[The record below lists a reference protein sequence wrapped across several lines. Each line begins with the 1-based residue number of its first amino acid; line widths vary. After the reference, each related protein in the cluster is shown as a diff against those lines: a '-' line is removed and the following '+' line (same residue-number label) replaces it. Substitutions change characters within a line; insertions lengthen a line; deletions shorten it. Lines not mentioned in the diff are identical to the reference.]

1 MKVLKSSNNGFCA
14 PKSRTVLLS
23 EVSILSV
30 GYPFRNTCVP
40 GESGV
45 LACFLRDVDD
55 SGELNLQNLKRVEY
69 IAIKAYSN
77 GKDVNPNDSHFA
89 VEGDVVFRSRGTP
102 FMAAVVPAVS
112 EDLLV
117 VAPMIR
123 IRVNRELVSPDYL
136 AWYMNSVYGA
146 VYFKE
151 FATGSGIPLV
161 SKGVLEQMPVKLPSL
176 KAQQAIADLVKLGR
190 KEQEI
195 LTQIVKQKNLIL
207 ETEISK
213 YLESL

>member
-55 SGELNLQNLKRVEY
+55 SGELNLQNLKRVED
-69 IAIKAYSN
+69 I
-77 GKDVNPNDSHFA
+77 NPNDSHFA

-123 IRVNRELVSPDYL
+123 VRLNRKMVLPEYL
-136 AWYMNSVYGA
+136 AWYMNSAYGA
-146 VYFKE
+146 AYFKE

-161 SKGVLEQMPVKLPSL
+161 SKGVLEQMPVKLPNL

-190 KEQEI
+190 KEQDI

>member
-1 MKVLKSSNNGFCA
+1 MKVLKSSNNGFCV

-55 SGELNLQNLKRVEY
+55 SGELNLQNLKRVE
-69 IAIKAYSN
+69 
-77 GKDVNPNDSHFA
+77 DVNPNDSHFA

-123 IRVNRELVSPDYL
+123 VRLNRKMVLPEYL
-136 AWYMNSVYGA
+136 AWYMNSAYGA
-146 VYFKE
+146 AYFKE

-161 SKGVLEQMPVKLPSL
+161 SKGILEQMPVKLPSL

>member
-1 MKVLKSSNNGFCA
+1 MKVLKSSNNGFCV

-55 SGELNLQNLKRVEY
+55 SGELNLQNLKRVE
-69 IAIKAYSN
+69 
-77 GKDVNPNDSHFA
+77 DVNPNDSHFA

-102 FMAAVVPAVS
+102 FMAAVVP
-112 EDLLV
+112 EITEKLLV

-136 AWYMNSVYGA
+136 AWYMNSAYGA
-146 VYFKE
+146 AYFKE

-161 SKGVLEQMPVKLPSL
+161 SKGVLEQMPVKLPNL

-190 KEQEI
+190 KEQDI

>member
-1 MKVLKSSNNGFCA
+1 MDFGNVPNSALNASK
-14 PKSRTVLLS
+14 PHTVLLRD
-23 EVSILSV
+23 VAQLSV

-40 GESGV
+40 GESGM
-45 LACFLRDVDD
+45 LACFLRDIDD

-69 IAIKAYSN
+69 A
-77 GKDVNPNDSHFA
+77 NPNDSHIA
-89 VEGDVVFRSRGTP
+89 KEGNIVFRSRGTP
-102 FMAAVVPAVS
+102 FMASVVPEIA

-123 IRVNRELVSPDYL
+123 IRVNREMILPEYLV
-136 AWYMNSVYGA
+136 WYINSAYGA
-146 VYFKE
+146 AYFKE

-161 SKGVLEQMPVKLPSL
+161 SKGVLEQMPIKLPSL
-176 KAQQAIADLVKLGR
+176 NAQQAIADLVKLGR
-190 KEQEI
+190 KEHEI
-195 LTQIVKQKNLIL
+195 LAEIVRQKNLIL

>member
-1 MKVLKSSNNGFCA
+1 MSKSALGGTGSHA
-14 PKSRTVLLS
+14 VLLRD
-23 EVSILSV
+23 VAQLSV

-45 LACFLRDVDD
+45 LACFLRDIDD
-55 SGELNLQNLKRVEY
+55 SGELNLQNLKRVED
-69 IAIKAYSN
+69 AN
-77 GKDVNPNDSHFA
+77 LNDSHIA
-89 VEGDVVFRSRGTP
+89 KDGDVVFRSRGTP
-102 FMAAVVPAVS
+102 FMASVVPETT

-123 IRVNRELVSPDYL
+123 IRVNREIVSPEYL
-136 AWYMNSVYGA
+136 VWYINSAYGA
-146 VYFKE
+146 AYFKE

-161 SKGVLEQMPVKLPSL
+161 SKGVLEQMPIKLPSL

-190 KEQEI
+190 KEHEI
-195 LTQIVKQKNLIL
+195 LAEIVKQKNLIL

>member
-1 MKVLKSSNNGFCA
+1 MDFENVSKSAFAMS
-14 PKSRTVLLS
+14 KSCVVLLS
-23 EVSILSV
+23 DVAQLSV

-40 GESGV
+40 GESGT
-45 LACFLRDVDD
+45 LACFLRDVGSDG
-55 SGELNLQNLKRVEY
+55 SLNVGALRRVED
-69 IAIKAYSN
+69 AK
-77 GKDVNPNDSHFA
+77 PNNSHLA
-89 VEGDVVFRSRGTP
+89 VAGDIVFRSRGGS
-102 FMAAVVPAVS
+102 FVSAIVPVLD
-112 EDLLV
+112 ENLLV

-136 AWYMNSVYGA
+136 AWYINGAYGA

>member
-1 MKVLKSSNNGFCA
+1 MKVLKSSNNGFCV

-55 SGELNLQNLKRVEY
+55 SGELNLQNLKRVE
-69 IAIKAYSN
+69 
-77 GKDVNPNDSHFA
+77 DVNPNDSHFA

-123 IRVNRELVSPDYL
+123 VRLNRKMVLPEYL
-136 AWYMNSVYGA
+136 AWYMNSAYGA
-146 VYFKE
+146 AYFKE

-161 SKGVLEQMPVKLPSL
+161 SKGVLEQMPVKLPNL

-190 KEQEI
+190 KEQDI

>member
-1 MKVLKSSNNGFCA
+1 MNFENASKNMLGMSKTHTA
-14 PKSRTVLLS
+14 LLHD
-23 EVSILSV
+23 VAQLSV

-40 GESGV
+40 GESGT

-55 SGELNLQNLKRVEY
+55 LGELNLQNLKRVEE
-69 IAIKAYSN
+69 ASK
-77 GKDVNPNDSHFA
+77 NDSHFA
-89 VEGDVVFRSRGTP
+89 EEGDVVFRSRGTP
-102 FMAAVVPAVS
+102 FLAAVVPEVN
-112 EDLLV
+112 EKLLV

-123 IRVNRELVSPDYL
+123 IRVNSELILPEYL
-136 AWYMNSVYGA
+136 AWYINGAYGA
-146 VYFKE
+146 TYFKE

-176 KAQQAIADLVKLGR
+176 KAQQAIADLVKLSR
-190 KEQEI
+190 KEHEL

-207 ETEISK
+207 ETEISN

>member
-55 SGELNLQNLKRVEY
+55 SGELNLQNLKRVE
-69 IAIKAYSN
+69 
-77 GKDVNPNDSHFA
+77 DVNPNDSHFA

-123 IRVNRELVSPDYL
+123 VRLNRKMVLPEYL
-136 AWYMNSVYGA
+136 AWYMNSAYGA
-146 VYFKE
+146 AYFKE

-161 SKGVLEQMPVKLPSL
+161 SKGVLEQMPVKLPNL

>member
-55 SGELNLQNLKRVEY
+55 SGELNLQNLKRVE
-69 IAIKAYSN
+69 
-77 GKDVNPNDSHFA
+77 DVNPNDSHFA

-102 FMAAVVPAVS
+102 FMAAVVPTVS

-123 IRVNRELVSPDYL
+123 VRLNRKMVLPEYL
-136 AWYMNSVYGA
+136 AWYMNSAYGA
-146 VYFKE
+146 AYFKE

-161 SKGVLEQMPVKLPSL
+161 SKGVLEQMPVKLPNL

-190 KEQEI
+190 KEQDI

>member
-1 MKVLKSSNNGFCA
+1 MKVLKSSNNGFCV
-14 PKSRTVLLS
+14 PKSRTVLLC

-55 SGELNLQNLKRVEY
+55 SGELKLQNLKRVE
-69 IAIKAYSN
+69 
-77 GKDVNPNDSHFA
+77 DVSPNDSHFA
-89 VEGDVVFRSRGTP
+89 VKGDVVFRSRGTP

-123 IRVNRELVSPDYL
+123 VRLNREMVLPEYL
-136 AWYMNSVYGA
+136 AWYMNSAYGA
-146 VYFKE
+146 AYFKE

>member
-1 MKVLKSSNNGFCA
+1 MDFENVSKNALNASN
-14 PKSRTVLLS
+14 SHVVLLR
-23 EVSILSV
+23 EVAQLSV

-40 GESGV
+40 GESGT

-55 SGELNLQNLKRVEY
+55 SGELNLQNLKRVD
-69 IAIKAYSN
+69 N
-77 GKDVNPNDSHFA
+77 VNPNDSHLA
-89 VEGDVVFRSRGTP
+89 VAGDIVFRSRGTP
-102 FMAAVVPAVS
+102 FLAAVVH
-112 EDLLV
+112 EITEKLLI

-136 AWYMNSVYGA
+136 AWYINGAYGA
-146 VYFKE
+146 AYFKE

-176 KAQQAIADLVKLGR
+176 EAQQAIADLVKLGR
-190 KEQEI
+190 KEHEI
-195 LTQIVKQKNLIL
+195 LAEIVRQKNLIL
-207 ETEISK
+207 ETEISN